1 MRDHDGSS
9 SRRIFPL
16 GRWQIVALVGV
27 VLVAA
32 ALEVFPGIDQ
42 GISRLF
48 YVPGQGF
55 PARNGSEYHLA
66 VRHAVRIVGWVSGVA
81 LVTAL
86 VWRVALG
93 RALFGVSRQ
102 AVIYLALAAALGPGV
117 LTNAILKEH
126 WGRARPSQTAMFGQ
140 TKAYTP
146 PLVIADQC
154 AHNCSFVSGDAS
166 GGFIFVAFGFLAVRR
181 RWRIAGFGFG
191 LGLGTLFGYTRIAQ
205 GGHWFSDVV
214 FAALLMIAVAWLL
227 HIVIIRRDWLALP
240 LMLLKDKGG

>member
-1 MRDHDGSS
+1 MNDHFIARVSS
-9 SRRIFPL
+9 L
-16 GRWQIVALVGV
+16 GWWRIVALAGV
-27 VLVAA
+27 VTLAA
-32 ALEVFPGIDQ
+32 ALVVFPEIDQ

-55 PARNGSEYHLA
+55 PARNGSDYHLA
-66 VRHAVRIVGWVSGVA
+66 VRRAVRIVGWISGIA
-81 LVTAL
+81 LVAAL

-117 LTNAILKEH
+117 VTNAVLKEH
-126 WGRARPSQTAMFGQ
+126 WGRARPSQTAMFGK

-146 PLVIADQC
+146 PLLIADQC

-181 RWRIAGFGFG
+181 IWRIAGFGLG

-205 GGHWFSDVV
+205 GGHWFSDIV
-214 FAALLMIAVAWLL
+214 FAALFMVAVAWLL
-227 HIVIIRRDWLALP
+227 HVAVIRRDWLALP
-240 LMLLKDKGG
+240 LMLLKDRGG